1 MGLALVG
8 VPDVRVLILQ
18 YALAFIGTI
27 LSWPLIANFG
37 RRTIYLSGLA
47 GIFVCLMIVGFIS
60 LSPSSSTSVSWACG
74 AFLLIFTFIYD
85 LTVGPLT
92 CKCFREYTELI
103 SPDVIVPE
111 TPSSRLRHKTV
122 VLARNAYNITCIWTG
137 VITPY
142 MLNSTAWN
150 WG

>member
-1 MGLALVG
+1 MGLALVCG
-8 VPDVRVLILQ
+8 TLWVILTSQ
-18 YALAFIGTI
+18 YALAFVGTI

-60 LSPSSSTSVSWACG
+60 LSPSSSSSVSWAIG

-92 CKCFREYTELI
+92 CEL
-103 SPDVIVPE
+103 
-111 TPSSRLRHKTV
+111 RRK
-122 VLARNAYNITCIWTG
+122 A
-137 VITPY
+137 
-142 MLNSTAWN
+142 
-150 WG
+150 

>member
-60 LSPSSSTSVSWACG
+60 LSPSSSTSVSWAVG
-74 AFLLIFTFIYD
+74 AFLLVFTFIYD

-92 CKCFREYTELI
+92 CKSQVACSADITR
-103 SPDVIVPE
+103 
-111 TPSSRLRHKTV
+111 RH
-122 VLARNAYNITCIWTG
+122 C
-137 VITPY
+137 
-142 MLNSTAWN
+142 S
-150 WG
+150 